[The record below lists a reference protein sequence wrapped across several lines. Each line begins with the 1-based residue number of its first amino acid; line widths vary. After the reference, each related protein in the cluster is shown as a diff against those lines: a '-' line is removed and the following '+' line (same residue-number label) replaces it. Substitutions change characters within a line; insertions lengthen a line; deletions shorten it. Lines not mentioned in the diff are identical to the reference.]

1 MIRVLVVDDQRLV
14 RAGLRMLCEH
24 SQDLEVVGEAE
35 NGHEAIRLVPRL
47 VPDVVLMDLRMPGVD
62 GITAT
67 ARITA
72 AHPAVRVLVLT
83 TFDDDEH
90 LYPALSAGAQGF
102 LGKDAPP
109 EDLLDAVR
117 RTAAGESPFS
127 PAVLRRLVRTAV
139 EAHRPARD
147 AGVVL
152 TPRERD
158 VLALVAD
165 GLSNAEIARR
175 LHVAV
180 TTVKTHVTSLMTKTG
195 ADNRVRLALYA
206 VRAE

>member
-1 MIRVLVVDDQRLV
+1 
-14 RAGLRMLCEH
+14 
-24 SQDLEVVGEAE
+24 
-35 NGHEAIRLVPRL
+35 
-47 VPDVVLMDLRMPGVD
+47 
-62 GITAT
+62 
-67 ARITA
+67 
-72 AHPAVRVLVLT
+72 
-83 TFDDDEH
+83 
-90 LYPALSAGAQGF
+90 
-102 LGKDAPP
+102 
-109 EDLLDAVR
+109 
-117 RTAAGESPFS
+117 
-127 PAVLRRLVRTAV
+127 VLRRLVRTAV

-165 GLSNAEIARR
+165 GLSNAEIAQR

>member
-1 MIRVLVVDDQRLV
+1 
-14 RAGLRMLCEH
+14 
-24 SQDLEVVGEAE
+24 
-35 NGHEAIRLVPRL
+35 
-47 VPDVVLMDLRMPGVD
+47 MPCTDGV
-62 GITAT
+62 TAT

-72 AHPAVRVLVLT
+72 QTPASRVLGLT

-90 LYPALSAGAQGF
+90 LYPALSAGAHGF

-109 EDLLDAVR
+109 GDLLDAVR
-117 RTAAGESPFS
+117 RTAEGESPFS
-127 PAVLRRLVRTAV
+127 PAVLRRRVRTAV
-139 EAHRPARD
+139 EAHRPARNTQ
-147 AGVVL
+147 VEL

-165 GLSNAEIARR
+165 GLSNAEIAER

-206 VRAE
+206 VGSE